1 MSRFAFT
8 STASTANTET
18 ISRIGVILTR
28 TDDKN
33 ETRFLL
39 MKRFDHSWVDT
50 DGCKVKW
57 SFPKTG
63 QNLTKHTNILRTALN
78 VCETK
83 LKTKI
88 ATKRFH
94 YIYKIMPHRNTE
106 NKNKS
111 IEYYWMIEEKEQ
123 GEFIHL
129 SGTEQDSDIDT
140 EYIWVTMDELKKLNK
155 YDAICY
161 GTKQWMHNYNQQE
174 FRSVSPVSEE
184 MTN

>member
-1 MSRFAFT
+1 MSRFAF
-8 STASTANTET
+8 ASTVTAET

-63 QNLTKHTNILRTALN
+63 QNLTQNTNILRTALN

-88 ATKRFH
+88 ASKRFH
-94 YIYKIMPHRNTE
+94 SVYKIMPYRIGE
-106 NKNKS
+106 NKSKS
-111 IEYYWMIEEKEQ
+111 IEYYWMIDEKER

-129 SGTEQDSDIDT
+129 SGTEEDDVMDT
-140 EYIWVTMDELKKLNK
+140 QYIWVTMNELKKLNK
-155 YDAICY
+155 YDAVCY
-161 GTKQWMHNYNQQE
+161 GTKQWIHNYSQEE
-174 FRSVSPVSEE
+174 FRSVSPVPEDMS
-184 MTN
+184 N